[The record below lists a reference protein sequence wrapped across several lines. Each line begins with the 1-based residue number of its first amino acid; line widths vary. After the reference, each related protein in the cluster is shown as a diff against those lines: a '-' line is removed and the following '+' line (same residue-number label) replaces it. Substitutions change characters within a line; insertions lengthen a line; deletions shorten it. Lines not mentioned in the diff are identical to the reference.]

1 MKNILFLVGLLIP
14 VIVSAQSISGKV
26 TNDKNEPLGHANVY
40 WQGTTIVVSTALDG
54 TFKITSRNISDKRLV
69 ASYVGHTPDTLKIT
83 DQLQVNFVLKE
94 TKSLDEVVVT
104 GRRNGVQISDLKPI
118 KTEQITTTE
127 LKKAACCDL
136 AGCFETQSSVQPQVT
151 NVITN
156 AKELRILGLSGI
168 YNQVLVDGLPM
179 IRGLSY
185 TYGVSSIPGT
195 LVNSIHISK
204 GANSVVQGYESISG
218 QINVETKDPVHSDK
232 FFLNLYANSYLE
244 KQLNAHYS
252 VKKGKWGNLT
262 AIHAVLPANETDKDN
277 DRFLDLPLLKRYM
290 VFNKW
295 TLGNEHGWGWHSNTG
310 FRYLNES
317 RTGGQV
323 NFNPKSDKGST
334 SVYGQTVNISQPEI
348 WSKTGYRFND
358 RQHLVFH
365 SSAYYQDQ
373 KSYFGTVKYNAQQ
386 INYYANLQFELN
398 YGKHFLN
405 SGLSFR
411 HQNLKED
418 ISFTENA
425 LLRTYGGN
433 YHLEENIPG
442 IFAENTIHLL
452 NGKLTWIAGIR
463 GDYHD
468 RFGKMI
474 TPRTLLKYDITP
486 TTIVRA
492 NIGTGWRTVNLFSEN
507 IGLLAS
513 SRNIV
518 IIDELLPEEAVNMG
532 MNFTKKFGI
541 DNDDFS
547 GYFSSDFYRT
557 RFKNQIFPDY
567 DADPLKVVVDNFNG
581 RSISNGFQA
590 ELSFTV
596 QKFFDLKFGYNYL
609 DVFYEKEGVRQVLP
623 FNPKHKLLGTFG
635 YKSRNNKFLF
645 DLNMHWF
652 GEQRLP
658 DTQTNPEPYR
668 RPDYSQPYS
677 VVNTQVTY
685 NFGKFEV
692 YTGMENLFNYRQKQP
707 IISWQD
713 PFGPYFD
720 TSSAWGPT
728 RGREF
733 YAGIRFRIK

>member
-1 MKNILFLVGLLIP
+1 MKIIFFLACLLLPFIA
-14 VIVSAQSISGKV
+14 SGQSVSGKV
-26 TNDKNEPLGHANVY
+26 TNDKNNPLSYANVY
-40 WQGTTIVVSTALDG
+40 WHGTTIVVSTGPDG
-54 TFKITSRNISDKRLV
+54 SFKITSRNITDKRLV
-69 ASYVGHTPDTLKIT
+69 ASFVGHTPDTIAVT
-83 DQLQVNFVLKE
+83 DQLHVDFVLKE
-94 TKSLDEVVVT
+94 TQTLNEVVVT

-118 KTEQITTTE
+118 KTEQLTSTE

-136 AGCFETQSSVQPQVT
+136 AGCFDTQNSVQPQVT

-156 AKELRILGLSGI
+156 AKELRILGLSGT
-168 YNQVLVDGLPM
+168 YNQVLVDGLPL

-232 FFLNLYANSYLE
+232 LFLNLYVNSYLE

-262 AIHAVLPANETDKDN
+262 AIHAVLPANKIDKD
-277 DRFLDLPLLKRYM
+277 DDKFLDLPLLQRYM
-290 VFNKW
+290 VSNKW
-295 TLGNEHGWGWHSNTG
+295 TYGNEHGWGWHNKTG

-317 RTGGQV
+317 RTGGQM
-323 NFNPKSDKGST
+323 NFNSKTDKGGN
-334 SVYGQTVNISQPEI
+334 SVYGQTVSISQPEV
-348 WSKTGYRFND
+348 WTKTGYRFSD
-358 RQHLVFH
+358 RQHLVLN
-365 SSAYYQDQ
+365 SSAYYQEQ

-386 INYYANLQFELN
+386 INFYANLQFELN

-418 ISFTENA
+418 ISFSDNV
-425 LLRTYGGN
+425 LQRTYDGN
-433 YHLEENIPG
+433 YRFEENIPG
-442 IFAENTIHLL
+442 IFAENTFHLL
-452 NGKLTWIAGIR
+452 DGKLTWITGIR
-463 GDYHD
+463 ADYHE
-468 RFGKMI
+468 RYGNMI
-474 TPRTLLKYDITP
+474 TPRTLLKFDITP

-513 SRNIV
+513 SRD
-518 IIDELLPEEAVNMG
+518 IIIPGELLPEEAVNMG
-532 MNFTKKFGI
+532 MNFTKKFGNG
-541 DNDDFS
+541 NDDFS

-557 RFKNQIFPDY
+557 HFSNQIFPDY

-581 RSISNGFQA
+581 KSISNGFQA
-590 ELSFTV
+590 ELNITLL
-596 QKFFDLKFGYNYL
+596 KLYDLKFGYNYL
-609 DVFYEKEGVRQVLP
+609 DVFFEKEGFRQVLP

-635 YKSRNNKFLF
+635 YKSRNNKFFF

-658 DTQTNPEPYR
+658 DTKSNPEPYR
-668 RPDYSQPYS
+668 RPDYSKPYS
-677 VVNTQVTY
+677 VVSTQVTY

-692 YTGMENLFNYRQKQP
+692 YTGMENIFNYRQNQP

-733 YAGIRFRIK
+733 YAGIRLRLK